1 MRRINPMV
9 QINYDKL
16 KNYTKR
22 DEFVKKNEDKI
33 NKVLLDICMTQKE
46 PVNDLPLYLKQTKD
60 KLIDDLIANPK
71 LKSQLFRGV
80 GSRKKKSPKS
90 NNNNGSSGD
99 SGKGSNGKP
108 NNGKQPNKNGN
119 NPKNN
124 NQQNH
129 NSNH

>member
-1 MRRINPMV
+1 MV

-33 NKVLLDICMTQKE
+33 NKVLLDICMTQKD
-46 PVNDLPLYLKQTKD
+46 PVPNLPLYLQQTKD
-60 KLIDDLIANPK
+60 KLIDDLFNDSK
-71 LKSQLFRGV
+71 LRSQLFRGV
-80 GSRKKKSPKS
+80 GTRKKKSSKP
-90 NNNNGSSGD
+90 NNSNGSNGN
-99 SGKGSNGKP
+99 SGKGSNDKS
-108 NNGKQPNKNGN
+108 NNGKQPNKKGN